1 MPGSKPAPIKF
12 VLTAKQ
18 KATLKKKGVYHN
30 KKAVIIRAKFK
41 GGILHITHHRAGR
54 GGKFVSSNSCFV

>member
-1 MPGSKPAPIKF
+1 MPGPKAAPIQF

-30 KKAVIIRAKFK
+30 KRGVIVRVKFVR
-41 GGILHITHHRAGR
+41 GILHITHHRAGR
-54 GGKFVSSNSCFV
+54 GGKFVSSNSCFA